1 MSVMMRYDDTPHYAM
16 VFPSVGRGQRSVKT
30 PGGSAAAQQQKPYG
44 EL

>member
-1 MSVMMRYDDTPHYAM
+1 MSVMMPYDDTPHYAM

-30 PGGSAAAQQQKPYG
+30 PEGQQQKPYG